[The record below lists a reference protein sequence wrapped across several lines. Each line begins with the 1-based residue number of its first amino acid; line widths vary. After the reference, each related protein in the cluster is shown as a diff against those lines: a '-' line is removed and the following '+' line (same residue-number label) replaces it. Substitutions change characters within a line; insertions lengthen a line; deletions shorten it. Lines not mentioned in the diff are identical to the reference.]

1 MAENSNRLKA
11 QTYPKAADGLRGGD
25 LFEDSD
31 SDASSEQHSPV
42 GASDQQW
49 LSSSAPNDKEE
60 LKESIASIPRKE
72 HAIPAVAASTQID
85 SQVLEKMQKLEA
97 QITEYRNK
105 LGQIERILKEEDD
118 VKDDPDKKEEV
129 EKLRD

>member
-1 MAENSNRLKA
+1 
-11 QTYPKAADGLRGGD
+11 
-25 LFEDSD
+25 
-31 SDASSEQHSPV
+31 
-42 GASDQQW
+42 
-49 LSSSAPNDKEE
+49 
-60 LKESIASIPRKE
+60 
-72 HAIPAVAASTQID
+72 
-85 SQVLEKMQKLEA
+85 MQKLEA